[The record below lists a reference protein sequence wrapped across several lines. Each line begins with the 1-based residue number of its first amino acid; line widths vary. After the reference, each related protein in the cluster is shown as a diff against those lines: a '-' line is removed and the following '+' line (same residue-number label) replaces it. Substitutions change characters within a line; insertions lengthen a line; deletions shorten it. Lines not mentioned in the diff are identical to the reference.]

1 MINPDKLLNWKFEE
15 KIQEYSRRDTMF
27 YALSLGF
34 GTDPLD
40 EWQLEHV
47 LEDRLRAFPTM
58 ALVLAHPGPWTALPE
73 TGVNRK
79 GVVHGEQ
86 ILTIHRRL
94 PATARVKSTN
104 RVTAVVDKGPTKG
117 AVIQTEREIY
127 EAETGHLLATLGGTT
142 FCRRDGGFD
151 STGQNTFGS
160 PREEAS
166 DSPKREPDVVA
177 HVGTSTQAALLYRL
191 NGDYNPIHSD
201 PEAARESGFERPIV
215 HGLLTFGLA
224 ARLLEQTFAPLALGS
239 IRARFAATMFPGETL
254 MLRIWRDTDNIVWF
268 SGTCKERDVD
278 VLSKGQ
284 AIMIRTDPAES
295 RRST

>member
-1 MINPDKLLNWKFEE
+1 MIDPDKLLRWKFEE
-15 KIQEYSRRDTMF
+15 KIQEYSQRDTML

-40 EWQLEHV
+40 GWQLEHV

-58 ALVLAHPGPWTALPE
+58 ALVLAHPGPWTAQPE

-94 PATARVKSTN
+94 PAAARVKSTN
-104 RVTAVVDKGPTKG
+104 RVTAVIDKGSTKG

-127 EAETGHLLATLGGTT
+127 EVQTGHLLATLSGTT
-142 FCRRDGGFD
+142 FCRRAGGFD
-151 STGQNTFGS
+151 STGQNTFGN
-160 PREEAS
+160 PREEAPG
-166 DSPKREPDVVA
+166 SPKREPDVVA
-177 HVGTSTQAALLYRL
+177 HVSTSRQAALLYRL

-201 PEAARESGFERPIV
+201 PEAARESGFERPII

-224 ARLLEQTFAPLALGS
+224 ARLLEQTFSPLELGS

-254 MLRIWRDTDNIVWF
+254 TLRIWRDTDNLVWF
-268 SGTCKERDVD
+268 SGICKERDVE

-284 AIMIRTDPAES
+284 AVMVPKGLSDS
-295 RRST
+295 RRSA